1 MRKGIFAPYTKQ
13 QAIRILRNYFGF
25 TTDKAEQEVQRL
37 SACVVRDGLD
47 VSKYL
52 YTWENKALS
61 GIKGDT
67 QELNMLYPFYQAITL
82 DAVMKSFKQ
91 VYPERDIM
99 IYHCNI
105 FGEKAIV
112 TAEFPDGTFYFVVTE
127 RSVSS
132 AYRSFEDAQKAIG

>member
-1 MRKGIFAPYTKQ
+1 MRKGVFAPYTKQ
-13 QAIRILRNYFGF
+13 QAVRILRNYFGF
-25 TTDKAEQEVQRL
+25 TRDKAEQEVLRL

-52 YTWENKALS
+52 YIWENKALS
-61 GIKGDT
+61 GITGAI

-82 DAVMKSFKQ
+82 DAAIKSFKK
-91 VYPERDIM
+91 VYSERDIM
-99 IYHCNI
+99 VNNCNI